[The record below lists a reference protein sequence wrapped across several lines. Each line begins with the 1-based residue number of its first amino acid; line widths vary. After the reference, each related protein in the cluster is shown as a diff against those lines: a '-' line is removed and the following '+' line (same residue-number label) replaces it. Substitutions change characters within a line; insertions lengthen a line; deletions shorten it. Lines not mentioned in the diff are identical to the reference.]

1 MSTPVLYIGNKNYS
15 SWSLRPWLAAR
26 QIGFSFDE
34 VIIPLDQPGTRTE
47 ILRYSPTGRVPC
59 LVLGDQIIWDSLAI
73 CETLAEL
80 RPAAKLWPEDPVA
93 RALARSVSAEMH
105 SSFQAL
111 RQHFPM
117 NIRGRFPQRG
127 VTPAVQE
134 DINRICALWRDCRRR
149 YGAGGSLLFGH
160 FTIADAMYAPV
171 VSRLVTYGVA
181 LDEDSRAYV
190 DAVMALSAMVDWVEA
205 AKREPWIIP
214 YAEF

>member
-1 MSTPVLYIGNKNYS
+1 MSTPLLYIGNKNYS

-47 ILRYSPTGRVPC
+47 ILRYSPSGRVPC

-80 RPAAKLWPEDPVA
+80 RPDAKLWPQDPVA
-93 RALARSVSAEMH
+93 RALARSVSCEMH

-111 RQHFPM
+111 RQHYPM
-117 NIRGRFPQRG
+117 NIRGRFPQRAI
-127 VTPAVQE
+127 TPAVQ
-134 DINRICALWRDCRRR
+134 DDVNRISALWRDCRRR
-149 YGAGGSLLFGH
+149 YGDGGGLLFGH

-181 LDEDSRAYV
+181 LDEDTKAYV
-190 DAVMALSAMVDWVEA
+190 EAVMALPAMVEWVEA